1 MGLYGQY
8 WALVKKPLIFALV
21 AIFFAGS
28 APGAQAACRQAL
40 SLGLDVSGSV
50 DRVEYAQQ
58 INGVAAALA
67 DPEVQKAFLSMP
79 DARVRLHIY
88 EWAGSASKRVL
99 LPWQEIERAEDLLFA
114 AEQLLQTDQLH
125 PREPGTALGEA
136 MLYGAAALAKH
147 PDCWKRTLDISS
159 DGPSNTG
166 PRPRDVMGDS
176 NLRDVTVNALVIG
189 SADAWMNK
197 NTKATINGLRAY
209 FKAEVIQGPYA
220 FVQTAVNY
228 ADYADAIAA
237 KLLRE
242 LETLAIGNAGSV
254 TDDPNAG

>member
-1 MGLYGQY
+1 M
-8 WALVKKPLIFALV
+8 VKSPIISAV
-21 AIFFAGS
+21 AAAIFLGAS
-28 APGAQAACRQAL
+28 LGAQAACRQAL

-58 INGVAAALA
+58 INGVAAALN

-99 LPWQEIERAEDLLFA
+99 VDWQEIASPEDLVSV
-114 AEQLLQTDQLH
+114 AEQLLQVDQLH

-136 MLYGAAALAKH
+136 MVYGAAALAEQ

-166 PRPRDVMGDS
+166 PRPRDVAKNED
-176 NLRDVTVNALVIG
+176 LYDVTVNALVIG

-197 NTKATINGLRAY
+197 DTKASISSLRAY
-209 FKAEVIQGPYA
+209 FKAEVIQGPHA
-220 FVQTAVNY
+220 FVQTAVGY
-228 ADYADAIAA
+228 ADYADALAA

-242 LETLAIGNAGSV
+242 LETLAIGEAWPSIKTN
-254 TDDPNAG
+254 PNAG